1 MLLWKKGFVNV
12 RVLKTHKSKN
22 VGPPCSF
29 YPNKRLFLSLKKLIS
44 LKYYKGEVTEFK
56 INDSN
61 LNILLPFGAAC
72 KHSLPTSRLCFFLE
86 EA

>member
-1 MLLWKKGFVNV
+1 MKV
-12 RVLKTHKSKN
+12 RVLKTHNSQN
-22 VGPPCSF
+22 VAPSAFF
-29 YPNKRLFLSLKKLIS
+29 YPNKRLLLSLKKLIS
-44 LKYYKGEVTEFK
+44 LKYYKGEVTELK